1 MTTTL
6 EPPLRPQVEFLN
18 HRKVSWQKVK
28 RARYLFYQRFHYAY
42 PGAIRSLRHRLVVV
56 PAARYGDQQLCNH
69 RLRVSPDVVVARS
82 RLDDF
87 GNRILEFE
95 APKIRKEVTFET
107 LTEVERVGSGN
118 PPLMESVDTELY
130 LEPTPLTQPDTKIR
144 ETARALQAGADNER
158 DLASAINRWVHG
170 AMRYGFGATGV
181 GTPAA
186 RALEIGEGL
195 CQDYAHIMLA
205 LCRAVGLKARYV
217 SGHML
222 AEGGTHA
229 WVEVLP
235 DGEQGPYALAF
246 DPTNNRHPGLNYVT
260 VAVGR
265 DYRDV
270 APTSGSYQAPFSGE
284 LTATKQAGLTA
295 VEYDDGR
302 VIGDRTRFD
311 SSLPDIE
318 D

>member
-6 EPPLRPQVEFLN
+6 EPPLLPQTDFLN
-18 HRKVSWQKVK
+18 HRKVTWRKVRK
-28 RARYLFYQRFHYAY
+28 ARYLFYQRFHYAY

-56 PAARYGDQQLCNH
+56 PAARYGDQQLCDH
-69 RLRVSPDVVVARS
+69 RVRVSPDAVIARS
-82 RLDDF
+82 TLDDF

-95 APKIRKEVTFET
+95 ASEIRREVTFEA
-107 LTEVERVGSGN
+107 LTEVERVGGGN

-130 LEPTPLTQPDTKIR
+130 LEPTLLTQPDEKIG
-144 ETARALQAGADNER
+144 ETAKILRAETENER

-181 GTPAA
+181 STTAA
-186 RALEIGEGL
+186 QALRAGEGL

-205 LCRAVGLKARYV
+205 LCRAADLRARYV

-229 WVEVLP
+229 WVEVLLE
-235 DGEQGPYALAF
+235 DKEGFHALAF
-246 DPTNNRHPGLNYVT
+246 DPTNNRRPGLSYVT

-295 VEYDDGR
+295 VEYNDGQ
-302 VIGDRTRFD
+302 VVGNKSRFRG
-311 SSLPDIE
+311 SSRP
-318 D
+318 